1 MHEDEFLISNLVSLL
16 YLFSNG
22 SEIFSKIIGFL
33 KDLKKFYNCK
43 KFYEELT
50 RREGEGIEYSKY
62 WNLNHKIENC
72 NKFLETQAVQH
83 RMIKR

>member
-16 YLFSNG
+16 YFFSNG

-43 KFYEELT
+43 KFYEEY
-50 RREGEGIEYSKY
+50 I
-62 WNLNHKIENC
+62 
-72 NKFLETQAVQH
+72 NKKGRGGDRIF
-83 RMIKR
+83 